1 MRDIKKWSY
10 FAIITLLWWGVMY
23 PEFSITGDNC
33 RLTDENGVVYECDGS
48 DCALAETVMN
58 AEAEQ
63 VVIKSRFLELLKE
76 WSRGVQDEEC
86 TD

>member
-1 MRDIKKWSY
+1 
-10 FAIITLLWWGVMY
+10 
-23 PEFSITGDNC
+23 
-33 RLTDENGVVYECDGS
+33 
-48 DCALAETVMN
+48 MN
-58 AEAEQ
+58 AEADQ